1 MSRFAYGWRVAKQRK
16 RRYAIQSFLR
26 MIKLEQKQTTG
37 LKSPMVS
44 GVYNPQS

>member
-1 MSRFAYGWRVAKQRK
+1 MSRFSYGWRVAKQRQ

-37 LKSPMVS
+37 LTKSPMVS
-44 GVYNPQS
+44 GMYNS